1 MTALREGAEVARA
14 IRTFIETYDA
24 RDPADR
30 LVAQRIKIRLLRE
43 IYRRE
48 REIYPEFVDFGGEA

>member
-1 MTALREGAEVARA
+1 MHDQRGGTEAVRV
-14 IRTFIETYDA
+14 IRTFLETYDG

-30 LVAQRIKIRLLRE
+30 QAAQRIKVRLLRE

-48 REIYPEFVDFGGEA
+48 REIYPEFVDLGGEA